1 MSTTLSPLNDSTVN
15 VASSGT
21 TDKVT
26 KILKKTDNTMDKNSF
41 LKILSAQLSNLDPTQ
56 NQDSS
61 AYVSQMAQFASMEQM
76 QNLNTTMSDSSYQQ
90 MVGRTVITNEKDD
103 NGSYIQGYVTQV
115 LKESGGT
122 YLNMLVNGKEEKVA
136 VENIIGT
143 VQATDSNT
151 NANSRTA
158 LNSDFLAASAL
169 ANKQE
174 KVVIA
179 TLDDN
184 KKTVLIKGKI
194 TGAYID
200 TVSGPTVKI
209 KVDVLDDNGKP
220 TGQTKTY
227 DYGDIVRAGD
237 LADDDMKVNLNST
250 TTNGSTSETGTNS
263 SSNSSSSGSGTT
275 TNSSSTGTNT
285 NSETSNNATSTNTG
299 TASNTGTATNST
311 NTNTEAEN
319 NTASASSNG
328 TVNTISSATSDS
340 TATENAILAKIA
352 GV

>member
-21 TDKVT
+21 TANGT
-26 KILKKTDNTMDKNSF
+26 KILKKNDNTMDKNSF

-76 QNLNTTMSDSSYQQ
+76 QNLNTTMSDSAYQQ
-90 MVGRTVITNEKDD
+90 MIGRTVITNEKDD
-103 NGSYIQGYVTQV
+103 NGSYIEGYVTQV

-122 YLNMLVNGKEEKVA
+122 YLGMLVNGKEAKIA

-143 VQATDSNT
+143 VQTTDSNT

-169 ANKQE
+169 ADKQE

-179 TLDDN
+179 TLDDK

-200 TVSGPTVKI
+200 TVSGATVKI

-220 TGQTKTY
+220 TGETKTY

-237 LADDDMKVNLNST
+237 LADDDMKVDLNNNT
-250 TTNGSTSETGTNS
+250 ANGNTSETGTNG
-263 SSNSSSSGSGTT
+263 SSNSNSSGSGTT
-275 TNSSSTGTNT
+275 SDSGSTDTN
-285 NSETSNNATSTNTG
+285 TNTG
-299 TASNTGTATNST
+299 TAGDTTN
-311 NTNTEAEN
+311 
-319 NTASASSNG
+319 ASSNG
-328 TVNTISSATSDS
+328 TINTISSTTNDS
-340 TATENAILAKIA
+340 TDAENAILAKIA

>member
-21 TDKVT
+21 TANGT
-26 KILKKTDNTMDKNSF
+26 KILKKNDNTMDKNSF

-76 QNLNTTMSDSSYQQ
+76 QNLNTTMSDSAYQQ
-90 MVGRTVITNEKDD
+90 MIGKTVITNEKDD

-115 LKESGGT
+115 VKESGGT
-122 YLNMLVNGKEEKVA
+122 YLGMLVNGKEAKIA

-143 VQATDSNT
+143 VQTTDSNT

-169 ANKQE
+169 ADKQE

-179 TLDDN
+179 TLDDK

-200 TVSGPTVKI
+200 TVSGATVKI

-220 TGQTKTY
+220 TGETKTY

-237 LADDDMKVNLNST
+237 LADDDMKVNLNNNT
-250 TTNGSTSETGTNS
+250 ANGSTSETGTNG
-263 SSNSSSSGSGTT
+263 SSNSNSSGSGTT
-275 TNSSSTGTNT
+275 SDSGSTDTNR
-285 NSETSNNATSTNTG
+285 NSETANSAANTNTNTG
-299 TASNTGTATNST
+299 TAGDTT
-311 NTNTEAEN
+311 
-319 NTASASSNG
+319 SASSNG
-328 TVNTISSATSDS
+328 TINTISSSTNDS
-340 TATENAILAKIA
+340 TAAENAILAKIA

>member
-21 TDKVT
+21 TANGT

-76 QNLNTTMSDSSYQQ
+76 QNLNTTMSDSAYQQ
-90 MVGRTVITNEKDD
+90 MIGRTVITNEKDD

-122 YLNMLVNGKEEKVA
+122 YLGMLVNGKEAKIA

-143 VQATDSNT
+143 VQTTDSNT

-169 ANKQE
+169 ADKQE

-179 TLDDN
+179 TLDDK

-200 TVSGPTVKI
+200 TVSGATVKI

-220 TGQTKTY
+220 TGENKTY

-237 LADDDMKVNLNST
+237 LADDDMKVNLNNNT
-250 TTNGSTSETGTNS
+250 ANGSISETGTNS
-263 SSNSSSSGSGTT
+263 SSNSNSSGSGTT
-275 TNSSSTGTNT
+275 SDSSSTDTNT
-285 NSETSNNATSTNTG
+285 NSKTANSATNTNTNTG
-299 TASNTGTATNST
+299 TAGDTTN
-311 NTNTEAEN
+311 
-319 NTASASSNG
+319 ASSNG
-328 TVNTISSATSDS
+328 TINTISSTTNDS
-340 TATENAILAKIA
+340 TDAENAILAKIA

>member
-21 TDKVT
+21 TANGT
-26 KILKKTDNTMDKNSF
+26 KILKKNDNTMDKNSF

-76 QNLNTTMSDSSYQQ
+76 QNLNTTMSDSAYQQ
-90 MVGRTVITNEKDD
+90 MIGRTVITNEKDD

-122 YLNMLVNGKEEKVA
+122 YLGMLVNGKEAKIA

-143 VQATDSNT
+143 VQTTDSNT

-169 ANKQE
+169 ADKQE

-179 TLDDN
+179 TLDDK

-200 TVSGPTVKI
+200 TVSGATVKI

-220 TGQTKTY
+220 TGENKTY

-237 LADDDMKVNLNST
+237 LADDDMKVNLNNNT
-250 TTNGSTSETGTNS
+250 ANGSISETGTNS
-263 SSNSSSSGSGTT
+263 SSNSNSSGSGTT
-275 TNSSSTGTNT
+275 SDSSSTDTNT
-285 NSETSNNATSTNTG
+285 NSKTANSATNTNTNTG
-299 TASNTGTATNST
+299 TAGDTTN
-311 NTNTEAEN
+311 
-319 NTASASSNG
+319 ASSNG
-328 TVNTISSATSDS
+328 TINTISSTTNDS
-340 TATENAILAKIA
+340 TDAENAILAKIA

>member
-21 TDKVT
+21 TANGT

-76 QNLNTTMSDSSYQQ
+76 QNLNTTMSDSAYQQ
-90 MVGRTVITNEKDD
+90 MIGRTVITNEKDD

-115 LKESGGT
+115 VKESGGT
-122 YLNMLVNGKEEKVA
+122 YLGMLVNGKEEKIA

-169 ANKQE
+169 ADKQE

-200 TVSGPTVKI
+200 TVSGATVKI
-209 KVDVLDDNGKP
+209 KVDVLDDDGKS
-220 TGQTKTY
+220 TGETKTY

-237 LADDDMKVNLNST
+237 LADDDMKVNLNNNT
-250 TTNGSTSETGTNS
+250 ANGSTSETGTNS
-263 SSNSSSSGSGTT
+263 SSKSSSSGSGTT
-275 TNSSSTGTNT
+275 SDSSSTGTNT
-285 NSETSNNATSTNTG
+285 DSETANSATTTNTNTG
-299 TASNTGTATNST
+299 TAG
-311 NTNTEAEN
+311 N
-319 NTASASSNG
+319 NTTSTSSNG
-328 TVNTISSATSDS
+328 AVNTISSATSDS
-340 TATENAILAKIA
+340 TAAENAILAKIA

>member
-21 TDKVT
+21 TANGT

-76 QNLNTTMSDSSYQQ
+76 QNLNTTMSDSAYQQ
-90 MVGRTVITNEKDD
+90 MIGRTVITNEKDD

-122 YLNMLVNGKEEKVA
+122 YLGMLINGKEAKIA

-143 VQATDSNT
+143 VQTTDSNT

-169 ANKQE
+169 ADKQE

-179 TLDDN
+179 TLDDK

-200 TVSGPTVKI
+200 TVSGATVKI

-220 TGQTKTY
+220 TGENKTY

-237 LADDDMKVNLNST
+237 LADDDMKVNLNNNT
-250 TTNGSTSETGTNS
+250 ANESTSETGTNG
-263 SSNSSSSGSGTT
+263 SSNSNSSGSGTT
-275 TNSSSTGTNT
+275 SDSGSTDTNT
-285 NSETSNNATSTNTG
+285 NTNTNTG
-299 TASNTGTATNST
+299 TAGDTTN
-311 NTNTEAEN
+311 
-319 NTASASSNG
+319 ASSNG
-328 TVNTISSATSDS
+328 TINTISSATNDS
-340 TATENAILAKIA
+340 TDAENAILAKIA

>member
-1 MSTTLSPLNDSTVN
+1 MSTKLSPLNDSTVN

-21 TDKVT
+21 TANGT
-26 KILKKTDNTMDKNSF
+26 KILKKNDNTMDKNSF

-76 QNLNTTMSDSSYQQ
+76 QNLNTTMSDSAYQQ
-90 MVGRTVITNEKDD
+90 MIGRTVITNEKDD
-103 NGSYIQGYVTQV
+103 NGSYIEGYVTQV
-115 LKESGGT
+115 VKESGGT
-122 YLNMLVNGKEEKVA
+122 YLSMLVNGKEEKVA

-169 ANKQE
+169 ADKQE

-184 KKTVLIKGKI
+184 KKTVLVKGKI

-220 TGQTKTY
+220 TGETKTY
-227 DYGDIVRAGD
+227 DYGDIVRAGN

-250 TTNGSTSETGTNS
+250 TTSGSTSETDTNS

-285 NSETSNNATSTNTG
+285 NTG
-299 TASNTGTATNST
+299 TASNTTST
-311 NTNTEAEN
+311 
-319 NTASASSNG
+319 SSNG

-340 TATENAILAKIA
+340 TAAENAILAKIA

>member
-1 MSTTLSPLNDSTVN
+1 MSTKLSPLNDSTVN
-15 VASSGT
+15 VPSSGT
-21 TDKVT
+21 TDNGT

-41 LKILSAQLSNLDPTQ
+41 LKILAAQLSNLDPTQ

-61 AYVSQMAQFASMEQM
+61 AYVSQMAQFASMEEM
-76 QNLNTTMSDSSYQQ
+76 QNLNTTMSDSAYQQ
-90 MVGRTVITNEKDD
+90 MIGRTVITNEKDD
-103 NGSYIQGYVTQV
+103 SGNYVEGYVAQV

-122 YLNMLVNGKEEKVA
+122 YLGLLVNGKGEKVA

-143 VQATDSNT
+143 VQANDSNT

-169 ANKQE
+169 ASKQE

-200 TVSGPTVKI
+200 TVSGATVKI
-209 KVDVLDDNGKP
+209 KVDVLDDDGKS
-220 TGQTKTY
+220 TGETKTY

-237 LADDDMKVNLNST
+237 LADDDMKVSLNNT
-250 TTNGSTSETGTNS
+250 TTSGSTSETGTNS
-263 SSNSSSSGSGTT
+263 SSNSDSSGSGTT
-275 TNSSSTGTNT
+275 SDPSSTGTNT
-285 NSETSNNATSTNTG
+285 NSETANSATNTNTG
-299 TASNTGTATNST
+299 TAGDTTSV
-311 NTNTEAEN
+311 
-319 NTASASSNG
+319 SSNG
-328 TVNTISSATSDS
+328 TINTISSATSDS
-340 TATENAILAKIA
+340 TAAENAILAKIA

>member
-1 MSTTLSPLNDSTVN
+1 MSTKLSPLNDSTVN
-15 VASSGT
+15 VVSSGT
-21 TDKVT
+21 TDRGT
-26 KILKKTDNTMDKNSF
+26 KILRKTDNTMDKNSF

-122 YLNMLVNGKEEKVA
+122 YLNMLVNGKEAKIA

-143 VQATDSNT
+143 VQTNDSNT

-169 ANKQE
+169 ANKEE

-209 KVDVLDDNGKP
+209 KVDILDDNGKP
-220 TGQTKTY
+220 TGETKTY

-237 LADDDMKVNLNST
+237 LADDDMKVNLNNNT
-250 TTNGSTSETGTNS
+250 ANGSTSETGTNS
-263 SSNSSSSGSGTT
+263 SSNSNSSGSGTT

-285 NSETSNNATSTNTG
+285 NAG
-299 TASNTGTATNST
+299 TASNTGST
-311 NTNTEAEN
+311 
-319 NTASASSNG
+319 SSDG

-340 TATENAILAKIA
+340 TAAENAILSKIA

>member
-1 MSTTLSPLNDSTVN
+1 MSTTLSSLNDSTVN

-21 TDKVT
+21 TDNGT

-41 LKILSAQLSNLDPTQ
+41 LKILAAQLSNLDPTQ

-61 AYVSQMAQFASMEQM
+61 AYVSQMAQFASMEEM
-76 QNLNTTMSDSSYQQ
+76 QNLNTTMSDSAYQQ
-90 MVGRTVITNEKDD
+90 MIGRTVITNEKDD
-103 NGSYIQGYVTQV
+103 SGNYVEGYVAQV

-122 YLNMLVNGKEEKVA
+122 YLGLLVNGKEEKVA

-143 VQATDSNT
+143 VQANDSNT

-169 ANKQE
+169 ASKQE

-184 KKTVLIKGKI
+184 KNTILIKGKI

-200 TVSGPTVKI
+200 TVSGATVKI
-209 KVDVLDDNGKP
+209 KVDILDDDGKS
-220 TGQTKTY
+220 TGETKTY

-237 LADDDMKVNLNST
+237 LADDDMKVSLNNTTTSESASETSESST
-250 TTNGSTSETGTNS
+250 TSTTNDSTT
-263 SSNSSSSGSGTT
+263 TT
-275 TNSSSTGTNT
+275 TNSS
-285 NSETSNNATSTNTG
+285 ATSTDTSSGSANDT
-299 TASNTGTATNST
+299 TST
-311 NTNTEAEN
+311 
-319 NTASASSNG
+319 SSNG
-328 TVNTISSATSDS
+328 TINTISSATSDS
-340 TATENAILAKIA
+340 TAAENAILAKIA

>member
-1 MSTTLSPLNDSTVN
+1 MSTKLSPLNDSTVN

-21 TDKVT
+21 TKNGT

-76 QNLNTTMSDSSYQQ
+76 QNLNTTMSDSAYQQ
-90 MVGRTVITNEKDD
+90 MIGRTVITNEKDD

-122 YLNMLVNGKEEKVA
+122 YLGMLVNGKEAKIA

-143 VQATDSNT
+143 VQTTDSNT

-169 ANKQE
+169 ADKQE

-179 TLDDN
+179 TLDDK

-200 TVSGPTVKI
+200 TVSGATVKI

-220 TGQTKTY
+220 TGENKTY

-237 LADDDMKVNLNST
+237 LADDDMKVNLNNNT
-250 TTNGSTSETGTNS
+250 ANGSTSETGTNS
-263 SSNSSSSGSGTT
+263 SSNSNSSGSGTT
-275 TNSSSTGTNT
+275 SDSSSTDTNT
-285 NSETSNNATSTNTG
+285 NSKTANSATNTNTNTG
-299 TASNTGTATNST
+299 TAGDTTN
-311 NTNTEAEN
+311 
-319 NTASASSNG
+319 ASSNG
-328 TVNTISSATSDS
+328 TINTISSATNDS
-340 TATENAILAKIA
+340 TDAENAILAKIA

>member
-21 TDKVT
+21 TANGT
-26 KILKKTDNTMDKNSF
+26 KILKKNDNTMDKNSF

-76 QNLNTTMSDSSYQQ
+76 QNLNTTMSDSAYQQ
-90 MVGRTVITNEKDD
+90 MIGRTVITNEKDD

-122 YLNMLVNGKEEKVA
+122 YLGMLINGKEAKIA

-143 VQATDSNT
+143 VQTTDSNT

-169 ANKQE
+169 ADKQE

-200 TVSGPTVKI
+200 TVSGATVKI

-220 TGQTKTY
+220 TGENKTY

-237 LADDDMKVNLNST
+237 LADDDMKVNLNNNT
-250 TTNGSTSETGTNS
+250 ANGSTSETGTNS
-263 SSNSSSSGSGTT
+263 SSNSNSSGSGTT
-275 TNSSSTGTNT
+275 SDSSSTDTNT
-285 NSETSNNATSTNTG
+285 NSKTVNSATNTNTNTG
-299 TASNTGTATNST
+299 TAGDTTN
-311 NTNTEAEN
+311 
-319 NTASASSNG
+319 ASSNG
-328 TVNTISSATSDS
+328 TINTISSTTNDS
-340 TATENAILAKIA
+340 TDAENAILAKIA

>member
-21 TDKVT
+21 TANGT

-76 QNLNTTMSDSSYQQ
+76 QNLNTTMSDSAYQQ
-90 MVGRTVITNEKDD
+90 MIGRTVITNEKDD

-122 YLNMLVNGKEEKVA
+122 YLEMLINGKEAKIA

-143 VQATDSNT
+143 VQTTDSNT

-169 ANKQE
+169 ADKQE

-179 TLDDN
+179 TLDDK

-200 TVSGPTVKI
+200 TVSGATVKI

-220 TGQTKTY
+220 TGENKTY

-237 LADDDMKVNLNST
+237 LADDDMKVNLNNNT
-250 TTNGSTSETGTNS
+250 ANGSTSETGTNS
-263 SSNSSSSGSGTT
+263 SSNSNSSGSGTT
-275 TNSSSTGTNT
+275 SDSSSTDTNT
-285 NSETSNNATSTNTG
+285 NSKTANSATNTNTNTG
-299 TASNTGTATNST
+299 TAGDTTN
-311 NTNTEAEN
+311 
-319 NTASASSNG
+319 ASSNG
-328 TVNTISSATSDS
+328 TINTISSATNDS
-340 TATENAILAKIA
+340 TDAENAILAKIA

>member
-21 TDKVT
+21 TANGT
-26 KILKKTDNTMDKNSF
+26 KILKKNDNTMDKNSF

-76 QNLNTTMSDSSYQQ
+76 QNLNTTMSDSAYQQ
-90 MVGRTVITNEKDD
+90 MIGRTVITNEKDD

-122 YLNMLVNGKEEKVA
+122 YLGMLINGKEAKIA

-143 VQATDSNT
+143 VQTTDSNT

-169 ANKQE
+169 ADKQE

-179 TLDDN
+179 TLDDK

-200 TVSGPTVKI
+200 TVSGATVKI

-220 TGQTKTY
+220 TGENKTY

-237 LADDDMKVNLNST
+237 LADDDMKVNLNNNT
-250 TTNGSTSETGTNS
+250 ANGSTSETGTNS
-263 SSNSSSSGSGTT
+263 SSNSNSSGSGTT
-275 TNSSSTGTNT
+275 SDSSSTDTNT
-285 NSETSNNATSTNTG
+285 NSKTANSATNTNTNTG
-299 TASNTGTATNST
+299 TAGDTTN
-311 NTNTEAEN
+311 
-319 NTASASSNG
+319 ASSNG
-328 TVNTISSATSDS
+328 TINTISSATNDS
-340 TATENAILAKIA
+340 TDAENAILAKIA

>member
-1 MSTTLSPLNDSTVN
+1 MSTTVSPLNDSTVN

-21 TDKVT
+21 TDNGT

-41 LKILSAQLSNLDPTQ
+41 LKILAAQLSNLDPTQ

-76 QNLNTTMSDSSYQQ
+76 QNLNNTMSDSSYQQ

-103 NGSYIQGYVTQV
+103 SGNYVEGYVTQV

-122 YLNMLVNGKEEKVA
+122 YLSLLVNGKEEKVA

-143 VQATDSNT
+143 VQAIDSNT

-209 KVDVLDDNGKP
+209 KVDVLDDNGKS
-220 TGQTKTY
+220 TGETKTY

-250 TTNGSTSETGTNS
+250 TTNGSTSETGTNN

-299 TASNTGTATNST
+299 TASNATG
-311 NTNTEAEN
+311 
-319 NTASASSNG
+319 ASSNG

-340 TATENAILAKIA
+340 TAAENAILAKIA

>member
-21 TDKVT
+21 TANGT
-26 KILKKTDNTMDKNSF
+26 KILKKNDNTMDKNSF
-41 LKILSAQLSNLDPTQ
+41 LKILSAQLSNLDQTQ

-76 QNLNTTMSDSSYQQ
+76 QNLNTTMSDSAYQQ
-90 MVGRTVITNEKDD
+90 MIGRTVITNEKDD

-122 YLNMLVNGKEEKVA
+122 YLGMLINGKEAKIA

-143 VQATDSNT
+143 VQTTDSNT

-169 ANKQE
+169 ADKQE

-179 TLDDN
+179 TLDDK

-200 TVSGPTVKI
+200 TVSGATVKI

-220 TGQTKTY
+220 TGENKTY

-237 LADDDMKVNLNST
+237 LADDDMKVNLNNNT
-250 TTNGSTSETGTNS
+250 ANESTSETGTNG
-263 SSNSSSSGSGTT
+263 SSNSNSSGSGTT
-275 TNSSSTGTNT
+275 SDSGSTDTN
-285 NSETSNNATSTNTG
+285 TNTG
-299 TASNTGTATNST
+299 TAGDTTN
-311 NTNTEAEN
+311 
-319 NTASASSNG
+319 ASSNG
-328 TVNTISSATSDS
+328 TINTISSATNDS
-340 TATENAILAKIA
+340 TDAENAILAKIA

>member
-1 MSTTLSPLNDSTVN
+1 MSTKLSPLNDSTVN

-21 TDKVT
+21 TANGT

-76 QNLNTTMSDSSYQQ
+76 QNLNTTMSDSAYQQ
-90 MVGRTVITNEKDD
+90 MIGRTVITNEKDD

-122 YLNMLVNGKEEKVA
+122 YLGMLINGKEAKIA

-143 VQATDSNT
+143 VQTTDSNT

-169 ANKQE
+169 ANKEE

-220 TGQTKTY
+220 TGENKTY

-250 TTNGSTSETGTNS
+250 TTNGSTSETGSNS
-263 SSNSSSSGSGTT
+263 SSNSNSSGSGTT
-275 TNSSSTGTNT
+275 VNSSSTGTNT
-285 NSETSNNATSTNTG
+285 NSGTSNNVTSTNTG
-299 TASNTGTATNST
+299 TASNTT
-311 NTNTEAEN
+311 
-319 NTASASSNG
+319 SASSNG

-340 TATENAILAKIA
+340 TAAENAILAKIA

>member
-1 MSTTLSPLNDSTVN
+1 MSTKLSPLNDSTVN

-21 TDKVT
+21 TDRGT
-26 KILKKTDNTMDKNSF
+26 KILRKTDNTMDKNSF

-76 QNLNTTMSDSSYQQ
+76 QNLNTTMSDSAYQQ
-90 MVGRTVITNEKDD
+90 MVGRTVITNERDN
-103 NGSYIQGYVTQV
+103 NGSYMQGYVIKV

-122 YLNMLVNGKEEKVA
+122 YLKVLLNGKEEKLS
-136 VENIIGT
+136 VENVIGT
-143 VQATDSNT
+143 VQANDSNT

-184 KKTVLIKGKI
+184 KKTVLIKGKV

-200 TVSGPTVKI
+200 TVSGATVKI
-209 KVDVLDDNGKP
+209 KVDVLDDNGKS
-220 TGQTKTY
+220 TGETKTY

-237 LADDDMKVNLNST
+237 LADDDMKVNLNSDT
-250 TTNGSTSETGTNS
+250 TG
-263 SSNSSSSGSGTT
+263 
-275 TNSSSTGTNT
+275 
-285 NSETSNNATSTNTG
+285 
-299 TASNTGTATNST
+299 
-311 NTNTEAEN
+311 
-319 NTASASSNG
+319 
-328 TVNTISSATSDS
+328 DS
-340 TATENAILAKIA
+340 TAKENAILSKIA

>member
-21 TDKVT
+21 TANGT
-26 KILKKTDNTMDKNSF
+26 KILKKNDNTMDKNSF

-76 QNLNTTMSDSSYQQ
+76 QNLNTTMSDSAYQQ
-90 MVGRTVITNEKDD
+90 MIGRTVITNEKDD

-122 YLNMLVNGKEEKVA
+122 YLGMLINGKEAKIA

-143 VQATDSNT
+143 VQTTDSNT

-169 ANKQE
+169 ADKQE

-179 TLDDN
+179 TLDDK

-200 TVSGPTVKI
+200 TVSGATVKI

-220 TGQTKTY
+220 TGENKTY

-237 LADDDMKVNLNST
+237 LADDDMKVNLNNNT
-250 TTNGSTSETGTNS
+250 ANGSTSETGTNS
-263 SSNSSSSGSGTT
+263 SSNSNSSGSGTT
-275 TNSSSTGTNT
+275 SDSGSTDTN
-285 NSETSNNATSTNTG
+285 TNTG
-299 TASNTGTATNST
+299 TAGDTTN
-311 NTNTEAEN
+311 
-319 NTASASSNG
+319 ASSNG
-328 TVNTISSATSDS
+328 TINTISSATNDS
-340 TATENAILAKIA
+340 TDAENAILAKIA

>member
-1 MSTTLSPLNDSTVN
+1 MSTKLSPLNDSTVN
-15 VASSGT
+15 VVSSGT
-21 TDKVT
+21 TDRGT
-26 KILKKTDNTMDKNSF
+26 KILRKTDNTMDKNSF

-90 MVGRTVITNEKDD
+90 MVGRTVITNEKDN

-122 YLNMLVNGKEEKVA
+122 YLNMLVNGKEAKIA

-143 VQATDSNT
+143 VQTTDSNT

-169 ANKQE
+169 ADKQE

-179 TLDDN
+179 TLDDK

-200 TVSGPTVKI
+200 TVSGATVKI

-220 TGQTKTY
+220 TGENKTY

-237 LADDDMKVNLNST
+237 LADDDMKVNLNNNT
-250 TTNGSTSETGTNS
+250 ANESTSETGTNG
-263 SSNSSSSGSGTT
+263 SSNSNSSGSGTT
-275 TNSSSTGTNT
+275 SDSGSTDANT
-285 NSETSNNATSTNTG
+285 NTNTG
-299 TASNTGTATNST
+299 TAGDTTN
-311 NTNTEAEN
+311 
-319 NTASASSNG
+319 ASSNG
-328 TVNTISSATSDS
+328 TINTISSATNDS
-340 TATENAILAKIA
+340 TDAENAILAKIA